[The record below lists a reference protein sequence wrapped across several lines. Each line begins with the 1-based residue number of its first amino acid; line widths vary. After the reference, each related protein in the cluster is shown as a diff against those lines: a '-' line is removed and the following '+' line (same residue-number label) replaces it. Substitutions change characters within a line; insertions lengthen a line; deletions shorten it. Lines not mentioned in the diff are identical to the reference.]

1 MSTRM
6 VRTLIRDGRSRWH
19 WNHEAQH
26 RSERVRR
33 GAYEETI
40 DTGEVLE
47 AEHFCGPRWQKVSS
61 PSDDHLVGE
70 DLMRPTTDTDK

>member
-1 MSTRM
+1 
-6 VRTLIRDGRSRWH
+6 
-19 WNHEAQH
+19 
-26 RSERVRR
+26 VRR